1 MRKHIFIKKKKK
13 KKPSTLIRVIRKN
26 KIQRERERVLTFFVW
41 EKYGLNERNDIKFI
55 QNIIRRRI
63 SDTLLPLNY
72 TRYNV
77 IIVYKWIFCRIKKMG
92 QKNVS
97 FLLMIVMN

>member
-1 MRKHIFIKKKKK
+1 MRKQIFIKKKK